1 MKNLDPKNTNLQFDQ
16 HDESKEGNDQT
27 EQTDDKD
34 QSDGETKM
42 SNQVTI
48 LVKSYMCIVQILLLI
63 INNYICSPSY
73 ILLRKVFSCLFE
85 IALLIYALGF
95 THTNDC

>member
-27 EQTDDKD
+27 EQTEVHQLDCD
-34 QSDGETKM
+34 QSDGGTKM

-48 LVKSYMCIVQILLLI
+48 LVKFYCVILLLF
-63 INNYICSPSY
+63 INNAAEFWNCV
-73 ILLRKVFSCLFE
+73 KGV
-85 IALLIYALGF
+85 
-95 THTNDC
+95 